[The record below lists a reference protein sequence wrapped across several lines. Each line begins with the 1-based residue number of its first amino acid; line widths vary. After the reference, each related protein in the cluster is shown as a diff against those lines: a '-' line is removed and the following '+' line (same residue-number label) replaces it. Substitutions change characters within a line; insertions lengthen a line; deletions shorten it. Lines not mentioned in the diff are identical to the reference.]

1 VWGLLSGES
10 KIKVLQMHLR
20 DSFDVT
26 GSCNKQHFF
35 TQGHS
40 EIQYL
45 SSKSISDGDNEG
57 DNSGVI

>member
-1 VWGLLSGES
+1 
-10 KIKVLQMHLR
+10 MRLR

-26 GSCNKQHFF
+26 GSCNELHFF

-57 DNSGVI
+57 DKFRCDLNGIENN